1 MGRNATRNSMIMAV
15 LLLLP
20 VLVLLAQQ
28 STSLT
33 IDGQTGQ
40 AKVIQVQGRNYVE
53 VDGLARISGGAI
65 RFAGNQIVLTLPGSS
80 AATATAAAAQPA
92 AGFSKEFLNSGIEA
106 MAQVREW
113 HAALRNA
120 IERGYPL
127 SAEWLD
133 GFRRNS
139 QESLRLA
146 GVAATT
152 DMDRKALPLLTNE
165 FNNMGA
171 LSDKYM
177 QMTKSMN
184 YIAPNALS
192 SDPLEQ
198 KLVACGRSLSGMVSS
213 NQFADDGACQ

>member
-1 MGRNATRNSMIMAV
+1 
-15 LLLLP
+15 
-20 VLVLLAQQ
+20 
-28 STSLT
+28 
-33 IDGQTGQ
+33 
-40 AKVIQVQGRNYVE
+40 
-53 VDGLARISGGAI
+53 
-65 RFAGNQIVLTLPGSS
+65 
-80 AATATAAAAQPA
+80 
-92 AGFSKEFLNSGIEA
+92 
-106 MAQVREW
+106 VREW

>member
-1 MGRNATRNSMIMAV
+1 MIMAV

>member
-40 AKVIQVQGRNYVE
+40 AKVIQVQGRKYVE